1 MTTPR
6 RAGSSPFRSDP
17 RGTARYQRDAA
28 LERSRSVTKGIAF
41 ASVAAVAA
49 AGVYLSQSLPG
60 HSATSTSS
68 STTPAG
74 AGVVSGSSASSSGD
88 DPSGSVN
95 PNSTSGSVNP
105 NSSGVSAPASAP
117 VQAPVGQQAPV
128 VSGSS

>member
-60 HSATSTSS
+60 HSATS
-68 STTPAG
+68 
-74 AGVVSGSSASSSGD
+74 SGD
-88 DPSGSVN
+88 DP
-95 PNSTSGSVNP
+95 SGSVNP

>member
-95 PNSTSGSVNP
+95 PNS
-105 NSSGVSAPASAP
+105 SGVAAPASAP